1 MLSISEDKI
10 ICTGTDKEVFS
21 QLEKH
26 GVNLNEWNFYRGV
39 QYQLKLHHIGIVVEN
54 IQKSLGE
61 LTKYLDFESTT
72 VPSLVGSQKVN
83 ICFLKTNNVFLELIE
98 PAEENSPISNFI
110 KKGGGFHHL
119 CFEVDDIHLELEKM
133 KKNGVRIIVDVVKG
147 FEERLTAF
155 VMLDMKNTNCNLIE
169 LAEKK

>member
-1 MLSISEDKI
+1 M
-10 ICTGTDKEVFS
+10 
-21 QLEKH
+21 
-26 GVNLNEWNFYRGV
+26 
-39 QYQLKLHHIGIVVEN
+39 KLHHIGIVVEN
-54 IQKSLGE
+54 IQKSLGD

-72 VPSLVGSQKVN
+72 MPSLVGSQKVN

-133 KKNGVRIIVDVVKG
+133 KKNGARIIVDVVKG

>member
-1 MLSISEDKI
+1 M
-10 ICTGTDKEVFS
+10 
-21 QLEKH
+21 
-26 GVNLNEWNFYRGV
+26 
-39 QYQLKLHHIGIVVEN
+39 KLHHIGIVVEN

-72 VPSLVGSQKVN
+72 MPSLVGSQKVN

-119 CFEVDDIHLELEKM
+119 CFEVDDIHIELEKM
-133 KKNGVRIIVDVVKG
+133 KKNGAHIVVDVVKG
-147 FEERLTAF
+147 FEERLIAF

>member
-1 MLSISEDKI
+1 M
-10 ICTGTDKEVFS
+10 
-21 QLEKH
+21 
-26 GVNLNEWNFYRGV
+26 
-39 QYQLKLHHIGIVVEN
+39 KLHHIGIVVEN

-133 KKNGVRIIVDVVKG
+133 KKNGAHIVVDAVKG

>member
-1 MLSISEDKI
+1 M
-10 ICTGTDKEVFS
+10 
-21 QLEKH
+21 
-26 GVNLNEWNFYRGV
+26 
-39 QYQLKLHHIGIVVEN
+39 KLHHIGIVVKN

-61 LTKYLDFESTT
+61 LNQYLNFESTT

-98 PAEENSPISNFI
+98 PAQENSPISDFV
-110 KKGGGFHHL
+110 KKKGGFHHL
-119 CFEVDDIHLELEKM
+119 CFEVDDIHAELEKM
-133 KKNGVRIIVDVVKG
+133 KKNGARVIVDVVRG
-147 FEERLTAF
+147 FENRLTAF

>member
-1 MLSISEDKI
+1 M
-10 ICTGTDKEVFS
+10 
-21 QLEKH
+21 
-26 GVNLNEWNFYRGV
+26 
-39 QYQLKLHHIGIVVEN
+39 KLHHIGIVVEN

-72 VPSLVGSQKVN
+72 MPSLVGSQKVN

-119 CFEVDDIHLELEKM
+119 CFEIDDIHLELEKM
-133 KKNGVRIIVDVVKG
+133 KKNGAHIVVDVVKG

-169 LAEKK
+169 LAEKR